1 MAVRIINEDNGKI
14 VVPSKS
20 QAWKKI
26 KELSDDVFNLD
37 AASSDKAKYNVYRSL
52 NNPETWISELGD
64 RFELNTPNGTKNIWI
79 DPRSAYTYTEYELRA
94 ALHTISNAV
103 YDIDDNVSAALLES
117 TNLGQARKLLY
128 DTYAQIKEILDQN
141 FPDSDLYRDYNL

>member
-1 MAVRIINEDNGKI
+1 MAIRIINEDEKI

-26 KELSDDVFNLD
+26 RELSDDVFNLD
-37 AASSDKAKYNVYRSL
+37 VASSDKAGYKVYRSL
-52 NNPETWISELGD
+52 NNPETWMSDLND
-64 RFELNTPNGTKNIWI
+64 RFELNTPEGTRNVWI
-79 DPRSAYTYTEYELRA
+79 DPDTAYTFDEYELSD
-94 ALHTISNAV
+94 ALRVISNAV
-103 YDIDDNVSAALLES
+103 YDIDDNVSDALLES